1 MTEGGLQHCFRLAP
15 RAAERTDMS
24 VGPLRLEV
32 IEPLRKARI
41 ILEDN
46 DSGLA
51 CDLVFSTRTA
61 GIQEARQT
69 LFQGTR
75 AVMDA
80 TRFDQFG
87 TWEGILH
94 TPDGDIRVDPES
106 SRGTKDRSWGVRA
119 VGEPEGG
126 GAPGDAQGYRLHVG
140 APLLGRPR

>member
-1 MTEGGLQHCFRLAP
+1 
-15 RAAERTDMS
+15 MS

-51 CDLVFSTRTA
+51 CDLVFCTRTA

-80 TRFDQFG
+80 T
-87 TWEGILH
+87 L
-94 TPDGDIRVDPES
+94 
-106 SRGTKDRSWGVRA
+106 
-119 VGEPEGG
+119 
-126 GAPGDAQGYRLHVG
+126 
-140 APLLGRPR
+140 